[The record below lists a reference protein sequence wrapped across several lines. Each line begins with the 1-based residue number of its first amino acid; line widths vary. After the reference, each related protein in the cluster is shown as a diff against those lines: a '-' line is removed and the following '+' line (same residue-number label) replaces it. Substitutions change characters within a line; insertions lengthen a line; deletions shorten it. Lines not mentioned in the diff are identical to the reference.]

1 MGPDGDRHLRRA
13 GLTVISA
20 RIEVVFDR
28 TPGASAR
35 VRAGARDVDRRAAL
49 AVYAYSQ
56 PMTPVDTGALKSNV
70 TVGPDFVHWHQ
81 NYAMFQELGTR
92 HLAPRLFATTAVNR
106 VRPQWIAEHEANAR
120 GL

>member
-13 GLTVISA
+13 GLTVIAA
-20 RIEVVFDR
+20 RIEIVFDR

-35 VRAGARDVDRRAAL
+35 VRAGAKDVDRKAAMQ
-49 AVYAYSQ
+49 VYAYSQ

-81 NYAMFQELGTR
+81 EYSLFVELGTR
-92 HLAPRLFATTAVNR
+92 KMAPRLFATTAVNR
-106 VRPQWIAEHEANAR
+106 VRPDW
-120 GL
+120 